1 MSCLRPAQGKKSEEM
16 SEKERFFTA
25 TLYRIGVQRC
35 VRVPDQISKA
45 FGGLPGSVEA
55 RQATIPVRIRVGD
68 TVVSTSLLRNKGGGF
83 RLVVA
88 KALCDAAGTD
98 AGDEITLAVGSDPSR
113 GEPDLPQDLMD
124 RLAATPHG
132 MENLGA
138 RSPADRRQLVR
149 WLESAKA
156 VETRQRR
163 LQQAVERILKGPPSK
178 TSRKPPR
185 L

>member
-1 MSCLRPAQGKKSEEM
+1 M

-35 VRVPDQISKA
+35 VRVPEQISKA
-45 FGGLPGSVEA
+45 FDAPPGSTEG
-55 RQATIPVRIRVGD
+55 RQATIPVRIRTGD

-88 KALCDAAGTD
+88 KAICDAAGAD
-98 AGDEITLAVGSDPSR
+98 AGDEIALAVGPDPNR
-113 GEPDLPQDLMD
+113 GEPDLPQDLID

-132 MENLGA
+132 MENLWS

-149 WLESAKA
+149 WLDSAKA
-156 VETRQRR
+156 VETRERR
-163 LQQAVERILKGPPSK
+163 LQQAVERILKGPPPR
-178 TSRKPPR
+178 TSRNPSGLKR
-185 L
+185 

>member
-1 MSCLRPAQGKKSEEM
+1 MTGKES
-16 SEKERFFTA
+16 FFTA

-45 FGGLPGSVEA
+45 FGGPPGSTEG

-68 TVVSTSLLRNKGGGF
+68 RVVSTSLLRNKGGGF

-88 KALCDAAGTD
+88 KALCDAAGAD
-98 AGDEITLAVGSDPSR
+98 AGDEITLVVGSDPSR

-132 MENLGA
+132 MENLWS

-149 WLESAKA
+149 WLDSAKA
-156 VETRQRR
+156 AATRERR
-163 LQQAVERILKGPPSK
+163 LSQAVERILKGPPSRA
-178 TSRKPPR
+178 SRKPPR
-185 L
+185 P